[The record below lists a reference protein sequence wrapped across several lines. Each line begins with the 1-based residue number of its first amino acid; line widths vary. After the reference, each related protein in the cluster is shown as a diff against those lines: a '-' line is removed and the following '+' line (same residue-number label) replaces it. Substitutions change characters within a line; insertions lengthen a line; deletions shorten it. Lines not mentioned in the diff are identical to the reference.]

1 MLIQKYIQ
9 ERTTAE
15 RAAKVERE
23 AVAKAAAKA
32 AKVAAAIVKKTNAQ
46 PRQEGSPGAETHT
59 TVSTSRKS

>member
-23 AVAKAAAKA
+23 AVAKAA
-32 AKVAAAIVKKTNAQ
+32 KVAAAIVKKTNVH

>member
-23 AVAKAAAKA
+23 AVAKAA
-32 AKVAAAIVKKTNAQ
+32 KVAAAIVKKNKCA
-46 PRQEGSPGAETHT
+46 SAPGGE
-59 TVSTSRKS
+59 SRG